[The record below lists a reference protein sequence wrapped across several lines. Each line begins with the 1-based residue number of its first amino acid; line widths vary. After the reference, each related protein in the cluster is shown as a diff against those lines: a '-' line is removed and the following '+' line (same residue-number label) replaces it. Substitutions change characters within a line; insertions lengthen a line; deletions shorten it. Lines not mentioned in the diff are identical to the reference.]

1 MTFADLSLIQF
12 ITQDTPITAV
22 TLVVFFDGA
31 LKAFIPLL
39 IGTKIMAKINR
50 SGRENNEKL
59 YDKLESMH

>member
-1 MTFADLSLIQF
+1 MTFSDLSLIQF

-22 TLVVFFDGA
+22 TLVVFFDGG

-39 IGTKIMAKINR
+39 IGTKIMAKINKLGHD
-50 SGRENNEKL
+50 SNQKL

>member
-39 IGTKIMAKINR
+39 IGTK
-50 SGRENNEKL
+50 
-59 YDKLESMH
+59 